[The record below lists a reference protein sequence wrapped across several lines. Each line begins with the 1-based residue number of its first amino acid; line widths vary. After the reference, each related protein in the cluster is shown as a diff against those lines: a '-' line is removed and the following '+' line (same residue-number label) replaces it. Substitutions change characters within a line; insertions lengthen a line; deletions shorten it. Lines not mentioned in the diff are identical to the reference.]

1 VRVVVCT
8 VVHHPADAR
17 IFYREI
23 RALLDAG
30 HDVTYIA
37 PHGEPAGTGRSNQ
50 DQDQDQAH
58 PERSRAS
65 TGPVP
70 AEPDRAEHRPV
81 RYPDFDSPT
90 TPTPGDRRTG
100 TLRTVTIPRAVG
112 RRRLGALRAVRAAM
126 AAQMDGADL
135 LLVHDPELLLVLPPR
150 RHRPPTVWDVH
161 EDTAA
166 ALTTKSWLPARLR
179 AVAAGGVHVAEH
191 LAERR
196 LHLLLAER
204 GYLDRFAKTH
214 PVVPNTTDV
223 PAVAAP
229 PSGPRRVVY
238 VGWLSPDRG
247 SAEMV
252 ELGRLLK
259 PHGIAVELIGQADGA
274 ARAHIEAAGDCVR
287 WHGFVPNAEALRL
300 VEGALAGLSLLQDEA
315 NFRHSLP
322 TKVAE
327 YMARGV
333 PTISTPLPLA
343 VELVEAA
350 DAGFV
355 VPFNDPRAAADAIL
369 KLDADPGLRA
379 EMGLRAHAYALAHL
393 AWAPYAAAFVAEL
406 ETWAS
411 QGPAA
416 R

>member
-1 VRVVVCT
+1 MRVVVCT

-37 PHGEPAGTGRSNQ
+37 PHGEPGQRPVQ
-50 DQDQDQAH
+50 DQGQDLDF
-58 PERSRAS
+58 PERTVGSL
-65 TGPVP
+65 T
-70 AEPDRAEHRPV
+70 
-81 RYPDFDSPT
+81 
-90 TPTPGDRRTG
+90 
-100 TLRTVTIPRAVG
+100 TVTIPRAVG
-112 RRRLGALRAVRAAM
+112 RRRLGPLRAARAAM
-126 AAQMDGADL
+126 AAQVDGADL

-150 RHRPPTVWDVH
+150 RRRPPTVWDVH

-166 ALTTKSWLPARLR
+166 ALTTKSWLPAWLR
-179 AVAAGGVHVAEH
+179 AVAAGGVHIAEH

-196 LHLLLAER
+196 LHLLLAEHS
-204 GYLDRFAKTH
+204 YNDRFASTH
-214 PVVPNTTDV
+214 PVVPNTTFV
-223 PAVAAP
+223 PPEAAP

-252 ELGRLLK
+252 ELGRLLA

-274 ARAHIEAAGDCVR
+274 AQAHISAGREFVH

-300 VEGALAGLSLLQDEA
+300 VEGALAGLSLLQDEP
-315 NFRHSLP
+315 NFRHSMP
-322 TKVAE
+322 TKIAE
-327 YMARGV
+327 YLARAV
-333 PTISTPLPLA
+333 PAVSTPLPLA
-343 VELVEAA
+343 AELVEAA

-369 KLDADPGLRA
+369 KLDADQDLRVQ
-379 EMGLRAHAYALAHL
+379 MGRRGHDYARASL

-406 ETWAS
+406 ETWAN
-411 QGPAA
+411 QGTHA